1 MWLYLR
7 SPCLCT
13 SSGGVDQKSV
23 WKCQG
28 SGQHWSP
35 SRGSRCGWTWR
46 TSCRIWK
53 WSWKLRRPENQRQFV
68 KTRHGCFWS
77 IIWDIGVFQ
86 FLCIS
91 AAQFA
96 WQSAQKPLKLFK
108 LSKGK
113 QTSIFCNGNVFC
125 QIVLGPKAMKMYFF
139 ALFGRCFTCCNWW
152 KCDRNAFAK
161 THFWQKTC
169 YGHGIHTRCG
179 STALQDVSIF
189 SRILLLW
196 WKNPT
201 RLCTTANDRSFVLI
215 CDTGGK

>member
-1 MWLYLR
+1 MPGKWTTLVTFSRKSLWLNMANIMSHLEMELEVEKAWKSAPICQNTSWLFLVNNLR
-7 SPCLCT
+7 YWCISL
-13 SSGGVDQKSV
+13 
-23 WKCQG
+23 
-28 SGQHWSP
+28 
-35 SRGSRCGWTWR
+35 
-46 TSCRIWK
+46 
-53 WSWKLRRPENQRQFV
+53 
-68 KTRHGCFWS
+68 
-77 IIWDIGVFQ
+77 Q